1 MMVKKT
7 EVAVQQPTA
16 LVAFADD
23 MMADAGL
30 GFENVSAG
38 DVAIPYLKVLQA
50 LSPELRGVT
59 KIAGAEEGLIINTVT
74 GVLMKEV
81 RVIPC
86 AFKKSYVEWTP
97 REAGGGLVK
106 EWTDEKI
113 LEKTKKNE
121 RNQDVLANGNLIVT
135 TAYHYVLVL
144 SEGGFERA
152 LIAMSSTQLKKSR
165 RWLGQMMALQ
175 VKVGDKSFT
184 PPPFSH
190 SYHLGSGME
199 TKDANSW
206 YGWLINDPTMVQD
219 RGVYDA
225 AKKFGSDVTAGLV
238 KVAEPPADAP
248 ATAGEEDVP
257 Y

>member
-1 MMVKKT
+1 MSKKQ
-7 EVAVQQPTA
+7 EVAVQQQGA

-23 MMADAGL
+23 MLADAGL
-30 GFENVSAG
+30 GFENVSAN

-74 GVLMKEV
+74 GQLMKEA
-81 RVIPC
+81 RIIPC

-121 RNQDVLANGNLIVT
+121 RNQDVLPSGNLIVT

-144 SEGGFERA
+144 ADGGFERA

-175 VKVGDKSFT
+175 VKVGEKSFT

-190 SYHLGSGME
+190 SYHVGTGME

-206 YGWLINDPTMVQD
+206 YGWLINDPKMVQD
-219 RGVYDA
+219 RNVYDA
-225 AKKFGSDVTAGLV
+225 AKKFGQDVTAGLV
-238 KVAEPPADAP
+238 KIAEPPSDAV
-248 ATAGEEDVP
+248 AAGESHDL

>member
-1 MMVKKT
+1 MVKKT
-7 EVAVQQPTA
+7 EVAVVQPGA

-30 GFENVSAG
+30 GFENVSAN

-219 RGVYDA
+219 RNVYEA
-225 AKKFGSDVTAGLV
+225 AKKFGQDVTAGLV

-248 ATAGEEDVP
+248 TTAGEEDVP

>member
-1 MMVKKT
+1 MSKK
-7 EVAVQQPTA
+7 EVAVAASTQLA
-16 LVAFADD
+16 AFADD

-30 GFENVSAG
+30 GFENVSAN

-74 GVLMKEV
+74 GQLMKEA
-81 RVIPC
+81 RIIPC

-106 EWTDEKI
+106 EHTDEKI

-121 RNQDVLANGNLIVT
+121 RNQDVLPNGNLIVT

-144 SEGGFERA
+144 ADGGFERA

-190 SYHLGSGME
+190 SYHVGTGME

-219 RGVYDA
+219 RNIYEA
-225 AKKFGSDVTAGLV
+225 AKKFGQDVTAGLV

-248 ATAGEEDVP
+248 AAGEDDVP

>member
-1 MMVKKT
+1 MVKKT
-7 EVAVQQPTA
+7 EVAVQQPGA

-30 GFENVSAG
+30 GFENVSAN

-74 GVLMKEV
+74 GQLMKEV

-219 RGVYDA
+219 RNVYEA
-225 AKKFGSDVTAGLV
+225 AKKFGQDVTAGLV

-248 ATAGEEDVP
+248 TTAGEDDVP

>member
-1 MMVKKT
+1 MVKKT

-30 GFENVSAG
+30 GFENVSAN

-59 KIAGAEEGLIINTVT
+59 KVAGAEEGLIINTVT

-121 RNQDVLANGNLIVT
+121 RNQDVLPNGNLIVT

-219 RGVYDA
+219 RGIYEA
-225 AKKFGSDVTAGLV
+225 AKKFGQDVTAGLV

-248 ATAGEEDVP
+248 TTAGEDDVP

>member
-1 MMVKKT
+1 MSKK
-7 EVAVQQPTA
+7 EVAVAASNQLA
-16 LVAFADD
+16 AFADD

-30 GFENVSAG
+30 GFENVSAN

-59 KIAGAEEGLIINTVT
+59 KIAGAEEGLILNTVT
-74 GVLMKEV
+74 GQLMKEV
-81 RVIPC
+81 RIIPC

-106 EWTDEKI
+106 EHTDEAI
-113 LEKTKKNE
+113 LEKTRKNE
-121 RNQDVLANGNLIVT
+121 RNQDVLPNGNLIVT

-175 VKVGDKSFT
+175 VKVGDRSFT

-190 SYHLGSGME
+190 SYHVGTGME

-206 YGWLINDPTMVQD
+206 YGWLINDPIMVQD
-219 RGVYDA
+219 RNTYDA
-225 AKKFGSDVTAGLV
+225 AKKFGQDVTAGLV
-238 KVAEPPADAP
+238 KVSEPPQEGVAQTADD
-248 ATAGEEDVP
+248 EVP

>member
-1 MMVKKT
+1 MVKKT

-30 GFENVSAG
+30 GFENVSAN

-59 KIAGAEEGLIINTVT
+59 KIAGAEEGLILNTVT
-74 GVLMKEV
+74 GQLMKEV
-81 RVIPC
+81 RIIPC

-106 EWTDEKI
+106 EHTDEAI
-113 LEKTKKNE
+113 LEKTRKNE
-121 RNQDVLANGNLIVT
+121 RNQDVLPNGNLIVT

-175 VKVGDKSFT
+175 VKVGDRSFT

-190 SYHLGSGME
+190 SYHVGTGME

-206 YGWLINDPTMVQD
+206 YGWLINDPIMVQD
-219 RGVYDA
+219 RNTYDA
-225 AKKFGSDVTAGLV
+225 AKKFGQDVTAGLV
-238 KVAEPPADAP
+238 KVSEPPQEGAAQPTDD
-248 ATAGEEDVP
+248 EVP

>member
-1 MMVKKT
+1 MVKKT
-7 EVAVQQPTA
+7 EVAVKQPTA
-16 LVAFADD
+16 LAAFADD

-59 KIAGAEEGLIINTVT
+59 KIAGAEEGLLINTVT

-106 EWTDEKI
+106 EHTDEAI
-113 LEKTKKNE
+113 LAKTKKNE

-144 SEGGFERA
+144 ADGGFERA

-175 VKVGDKSFT
+175 VKVGEKSFT

-190 SYHLGSGME
+190 SYHLGTGME

-219 RGVYDA
+219 RNVYDA
-225 AKKFGSDVTAGLV
+225 AKKFGQDVNAGLV
-238 KVAEPPADAP
+238 KVAEPPQEGVA
-248 ATAGEEDVP
+248 ATDDDDVP

>member
-1 MMVKKT
+1 MVKKT
-7 EVAVQQPTA
+7 EVAVKQPTA
-16 LVAFADD
+16 LVAFTDD

-30 GFENVSAG
+30 GFENVSAN

-59 KIAGAEEGLIINTVT
+59 KVAGAEEGLIINTVT
-74 GVLMKEV
+74 GVLMKEI

-106 EWTDEKI
+106 EWTEDKI

-135 TAYHYVLVL
+135 TAYHYVLIL

-190 SYHLGSGME
+190 SYHLGTGME
-199 TKDANSW
+199 TKDTNSW
-206 YGWLINDPTMVQD
+206 YGWLINDPSMVQD
-219 RGVYDA
+219 RSIYDA
-225 AKKFGSDVTAGLV
+225 AKKFGQDVTAGIV
-238 KVAEPPADAP
+238 KVAAPPEDGAAID
-248 ATAGEEDVP
+248 EDDVP

>member
-1 MMVKKT
+1 MSKKQ
-7 EVAVQQPTA
+7 EVAVAQSSA
-16 LVAFADD
+16 VVAFADD

-30 GFENVSAG
+30 GFENVSAN

-74 GVLMKEV
+74 GQLMKEA
-81 RVIPC
+81 RIIPC

-106 EWTDEKI
+106 EHTDERI

-121 RNQDVLANGNLIVT
+121 RNQDVLSNGNLIVT

-144 SEGGFERA
+144 SDSGFERA

-165 RWLGQMMALQ
+165 RWLGQMMAIQ

-190 SYHLGSGME
+190 SYHVSTSME

-219 RGVYDA
+219 RGIYEA

-238 KVAEPPADAP
+238 KVSEPPQEGAP
-248 ATAGEEDVP
+248 AQHQDDDTP

>member
-1 MMVKKT
+1 MVKKT
-7 EVAVQQPTA
+7 EVAVVKPTA
-16 LVAFADD
+16 LAAFADD

-30 GFENVSAG
+30 GFENVTAN

-59 KIAGAEEGLIINTVT
+59 KVAGAEEGLIINTVT
-74 GVLMKEV
+74 GILMKEV

-106 EWTDEKI
+106 EHTEERI

-121 RNQDVLANGNLIVT
+121 RNHDVLANGNLIVT

-206 YGWLINDPTMVQD
+206 YGWLINDPSMVQD
-219 RGVYDA
+219 KGIYEA

-238 KVAEPPADAP
+238 KVAEPPAEGVVQ
-248 ATAGEEDVP
+248 GENDVP

>member
-1 MMVKKT
+1 MVKKT
-7 EVAVQQPTA
+7 EVAVVQPSA

-30 GFENVSAG
+30 GFENVTAN

-59 KIAGAEEGLIINTVT
+59 KVAGAEEGLIINTVT

-106 EWTDEKI
+106 EHTEEKI

-121 RNQDVLANGNLIVT
+121 RNQDVLPNGNLIVT

-144 SEGGFERA
+144 SESGFERA

-175 VKVGDKSFT
+175 VKVGEKSFT
-184 PPPFSH
+184 PPQFSH
-190 SYHLGSGME
+190 SYHLGTGME
-199 TKDANSW
+199 TKDTNSW
-206 YGWLINDPTMVQD
+206 YGWLINDPSMVQD
-219 RGVYDA
+219 RNVYES
-225 AKKFGSDVTAGLV
+225 AKKFATDVNAGLV
-238 KVAEPPADAP
+238 KVAEPPAEGAEP
-248 ATAGEEDVP
+248 REEDVP

>member
-1 MMVKKT
+1 MSKKQ
-7 EVAVQQPTA
+7 EVAVQQQGA

-30 GFENVSAG
+30 GFENVSAN

-74 GVLMKEV
+74 GQLMKEA
-81 RVIPC
+81 RIIPC

-106 EWTDEKI
+106 EHTDEKI

-121 RNQDVLANGNLIVT
+121 RNQDVLPNGNLIVT

-144 SEGGFERA
+144 ADGGFERA

-190 SYHLGSGME
+190 SYHVGTGME

-206 YGWLINDPTMVQD
+206 YGWLINDPQMVQD
-219 RGVYDA
+219 RNIYDA
-225 AKKFGSDVTAGLV
+225 AKKFGADVTAGLV
-238 KVAEPPADAP
+238 KVSEPPQEGVAQHSD
-248 ATAGEEDVP
+248 EEVP

>member
-7 EVAVQQPTA
+7 EVAVKQPTA
-16 LVAFADD
+16 LVAFTDD

-30 GFENVSAG
+30 GFENVSAN

-59 KIAGAEEGLIINTVT
+59 KVAGAEEGLIINTVT
-74 GVLMKEV
+74 GVLMKEI

-106 EWTDEKI
+106 EWTEDKI

-135 TAYHYVLVL
+135 TAYHYVLIL

-190 SYHLGSGME
+190 SYHLGTGME
-199 TKDANSW
+199 TKDTNSW
-206 YGWLINDPTMVQD
+206 YGWLINDPSMVQD
-219 RGVYDA
+219 RSIYDA
-225 AKKFGSDVTAGLV
+225 AKKFGQDVTAGIV
-238 KVAEPPADAP
+238 KVAAPPEDGAAID
-248 ATAGEEDVP
+248 EDDVP

>member
-1 MMVKKT
+1 MSKK
-7 EVAVQQPTA
+7 EVAVAASTQLA
-16 LVAFADD
+16 AFADD

-30 GFENVSAG
+30 GFENVSAN

-74 GVLMKEV
+74 GQLMKEA
-81 RVIPC
+81 RIIPC

-106 EWTDEKI
+106 EHTDEKI

-121 RNQDVLANGNLIVT
+121 RNQDVLPNGNLIVT

-144 SEGGFERA
+144 ADGGFERA

-190 SYHLGSGME
+190 SYHVGTGME

-219 RGVYDA
+219 RNIYEA
-225 AKKFGSDVTAGLV
+225 AKKFGADVTAGLV

-248 ATAGEEDVP
+248 TTPGDDDVP

>member
-1 MMVKKT
+1 MSKKN
-7 EVAVQQPTA
+7 EVAVAQSSA
-16 LVAFADD
+16 VVAFADD

-74 GVLMKEV
+74 GQLMKEA
-81 RVIPC
+81 RIIPC

-106 EWTDEKI
+106 EHTDEKI
-113 LEKTKKNE
+113 LDKTQKND

-144 SEGGFERA
+144 SDSGFERA

-165 RWLGQMMALQ
+165 RWLGQMMAIQ

-190 SYHLGSGME
+190 SYHVGTGME

-206 YGWLINDPTMVQD
+206 YGWLINDPVMVQD
-219 RGVYDA
+219 KGIYEA
-225 AKKFGSDVTAGLV
+225 AKKFGTDVSAGLV
-238 KVAEPPADAP
+238 KVSEPPQEGAAHRD
-248 ATAGEEDVP
+248 EEVP

>member
-1 MMVKKT
+1 MSKKQ
-7 EVAVQQPTA
+7 EVAVQQPAA

-30 GFENVSAG
+30 GFENVSAN

-74 GVLMKEV
+74 GQLMKEV

-135 TAYHYVLVL
+135 TAYHYVLVMAD
-144 SEGGFERA
+144 GGFERA

-190 SYHLGSGME
+190 SYHLGTGME

-219 RGVYDA
+219 RGIYEA
-225 AKKFGSDVTAGLV
+225 AKKFGQDVTAGLV

-248 ATAGEEDVP
+248 TTAGEDDVP

>member
-1 MMVKKT
+1 
-7 EVAVQQPTA
+7 
-16 LVAFADD
+16 
-23 MMADAGL
+23 
-30 GFENVSAG
+30 
-38 DVAIPYLKVLQA
+38 
-50 LSPELRGVT
+50 
-59 KIAGAEEGLIINTVT
+59 LIINTVT
-74 GVLMKEV
+74 GQLMKEV

-106 EWTDEKI
+106 EHMDEKI

-121 RNQDVLANGNLIVT
+121 RNQDVLPNGNLIVT

-144 SEGGFERA
+144 SDGGFERA

-165 RWLGQMMALQ
+165 RWLGQMMSLQ
-175 VKVGDKSFT
+175 IKVGDKSFT

-190 SYHLGSGME
+190 SYHVGTGME

-206 YGWLINDPTMVQD
+206 YGWLINDPKLVQD
-219 RGVYDA
+219 RNVYEA
-225 AKKFGSDVTAGLV
+225 AKKFGADVNAGLV

-248 ATAGEEDVP
+248 AAGDDDVP

>member
-1 MMVKKT
+1 MSKKQ
-7 EVAVQQPTA
+7 EVAVQQQGA
-16 LVAFADD
+16 IVSAFADD

-30 GFENVSAG
+30 GFENVSAN

-59 KIAGAEEGLIINTVT
+59 KVAGAEEGLIINTVT
-74 GVLMKEV
+74 GQLMKEA
-81 RVIPC
+81 RIIPC

-106 EWTDEKI
+106 EHTDEKI

-121 RNQDVLANGNLIVT
+121 RNQDVLPNGNLIVT

-144 SEGGFERA
+144 AEGGFERA

-165 RWLGQMMALQ
+165 RWLGQMMSLQ

-190 SYHLGSGME
+190 SYHVGTGME

-206 YGWLINDPTMVQD
+206 YGWLINDPKMVQD
-219 RGVYDA
+219 RGIYDA

-248 ATAGEEDVP
+248 AAGDDDVP

>member
-1 MMVKKT
+1 MSKKNEIAVK
-7 EVAVQQPTA
+7 EEQP
-16 LVAFADD
+16 LVAFASD

-30 GFENVSAG
+30 GFENVSAN
-38 DVAIPYLKVLQA
+38 DVAIPYLKILQA

-59 KIAGAEEGLIINTVT
+59 KVAGAEEGLIINTVT
-74 GVLMKEV
+74 GQLMKEG

-106 EWTDEKI
+106 EHTDEKI
-113 LEKTKKNE
+113 LERTKKNE
-121 RNQDVLANGNLIVT
+121 RGQDVLPNGNLIVT
-135 TAYHYVLVL
+135 TAYHYVMVV
-144 SEGGFERA
+144 SDGGFERA

-165 RWLGQMMALQ
+165 RWLGQMMSLQ

-190 SYHLGSGME
+190 SYHVGTGME
-199 TKDANSW
+199 TKDTNSW
-206 YGWLINDPTMVQD
+206 YGWLINDPLMVND
-219 RGVYDA
+219 KGLYEA
-225 AKKFGSDVTAGLV
+225 AKKFGADVTAGLV
-238 KVAEPPADAP
+238 KVSEPPAEGAP
-248 ATAGEEDVP
+248 TGEADVP

>member
-1 MMVKKT
+1 MSKKN
-7 EVAVQQPTA
+7 EVAVKEDNLP
-16 LVAFADD
+16 VAFAND

-30 GFENVSAG
+30 GFENVSAN

-59 KIAGAEEGLIINTVT
+59 KVAGAEEGLIINTVT
-74 GVLMKEV
+74 GQLMKEV

-106 EWTDEKI
+106 EHMEEKI

-121 RNQDVLANGNLIVT
+121 RNQDVLPNGNLIVT

-144 SEGGFERA
+144 SDGGFERA

-165 RWLGQMMALQ
+165 RWLGQQMSLQ
-175 VKVGDKSFT
+175 IKVGDKTFT

-190 SYHLGSGME
+190 SYHLGTGME

-206 YGWLINDPTMVQD
+206 YGWLINDPKMVQD
-219 RGVYDA
+219 KGIYEA
-225 AKKFGSDVTAGLV
+225 AKKFGADVNAGLV
-238 KVAEPPADAP
+238 KVAEPPAEGA
-248 ATAGEEDVP
+248 ATGDDDVP